1 MTDYSTIGGANQ
13 KRLFLKELQRV
24 RVERVR
30 VKEFT
35 SFKNDRDED

>member
-1 MTDYSTIGGANQ
+1 MTDFSTIGGANQ

-24 RVERVR
+24 RV
-30 VKEFT
+30 KEFT